1 MLPANCVHKL
11 KAAAETKDP
20 EVINDAIKLVKLL
33 APQYFFKT
41 DNNGKDIDPKLANRV
56 FHHMPCSTQW
66 SGSYITNKKIPRND
80 YEY

>member
-1 MLPANCVHKL
+1 MLPANCVYKL

-20 EVINDAIKLVKLL
+20 ETIDAAIKLVKLL

-41 DNNGKDIDPKLANRV
+41 DNNGKDIDPTLANRV
-56 FHHMPCSTQW
+56 FFHSPRGGQW
-66 SGSYITNKKIPRND
+66 SGTFITADRIPRST

>member
-1 MLPANCVHKL
+1 MLPANCVYKL

-20 EVINDAIKLVKLL
+20 ETIDAAIRLVKLL

-41 DNNGKDIDPKLANRV
+41 DSNGKDIDPALVNRI
-56 FHHMPCSTQW
+56 FYHCPYSMRW
-66 SGSYITNKKIPRND
+66 SGSYITNKRIPRND